1 MMQIVAW
8 IGAVCS
14 LLAGVGMLLT
24 KAPPEKRTQTRL
36 LGIVFLVLAAFNV
49 WLAGGMELIRA

>member
-8 IGAVCS
+8 VGATCC

-36 LGIVFLVLAAFNV
+36 LGVLFLVMAAFNV
-49 WLAGGMELIRA
+49 WLAGGLGLIRT